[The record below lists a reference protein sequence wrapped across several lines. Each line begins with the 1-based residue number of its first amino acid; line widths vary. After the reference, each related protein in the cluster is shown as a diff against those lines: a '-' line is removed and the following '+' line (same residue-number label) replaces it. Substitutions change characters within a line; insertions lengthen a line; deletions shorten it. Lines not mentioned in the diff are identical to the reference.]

1 MRLSK
6 RLQSIV
12 SLVPDNSIVADIGTD
27 HGYVPFKLIE
37 SGKSKRIIATDIS
50 NESLNKTIS
59 YMKQDLLID
68 GKIVTRV
75 GNGLVPI
82 KPFEVDTVII
92 AGMGGILI
100 SDILKEDIKKTDSF
114 VNFILQPMVASTE
127 LRVFLNKNGFEIID
141 EDLVAEDGFIY
152 EVIYA
157 KRGLELIADEIYFEI
172 GRKLI
177 QKRHPLLNEFI
188 SKKIEEAHFII
199 SELDKHLYSPKAQE
213 KRQDLEKKIAKY
225 KEVLQCL

>member
-59 YMKQDLLID
+59 YIKQDLLID

-188 SKKIEEAHFII
+188 SKKIEEALFII

>member
-59 YMKQDLLID
+59 YIKQDLLID

-157 KRGLELIADEIYFEI
+157 KRGLELITDEIYFEI

-188 SKKIEEAHFII
+188 SKKIEEALFII

>member
-1 MRLSK
+1 MKLSK

-12 SLVPDNSIVADIGTD
+12 SFVPYNSIVADIGTD

-37 SGKSKRIIATDIS
+37 SRKSKKIIATDIS
-50 NESLNKTIS
+50 NESLKKTIS
-59 YMKQDLLID
+59 QIKKDVMLNE
-68 GKIVTRV
+68 KIITRV
-75 GNGLVPI
+75 GYGLEPI

-100 SDILKEDIKKTDSF
+100 SDILKQDIKKTDSF

-127 LRVFLNKNGFEIID
+127 LRVFLNKNCFEIID

-157 KRGLELIADEIYFEI
+157 KRGLELISDEIYFEI

-188 SKKIEEAHFII
+188 YKKIEESHSII
-199 SELDKHLYSPKAQE
+199 SKLDNHPSSLKAQE
-213 KRQDLEKKIAKY
+213 RRQDLEKKIAKY
-225 KEVLQCL
+225 QEVLECL